1 MSRAKKKP
9 ALSAAVAPET
19 PEAALTPQPAP
30 EAAAASTPPPATEA
44 AAGHRSNIML
54 AHGQPPVTEGDLGW
68 RAITLPAEAQQRAGW
83 YEPRAA
89 EILKLYGGIYKPVV
103 DKGGN

>member
-9 ALSAAVAPET
+9 ELSDAVAPET
-19 PEAALTPQPAP
+19 QDLQQQ
-30 EAAAASTPPPATEA
+30 PPAA
-44 AAGHRSNIML
+44 PVQPRSNITL
-54 AHGQPPVTEGDLGW
+54 AHGQSPVTEGDLGW

-83 YEPRAA
+83 YEPQAA